1 MSKSQEHHKHNSA
14 SGVFLVM
21 ICWRLNFVYLFG
33 AWSEALCNSFSD
45 CESQEREEKL
55 TFSCIECKSAWAFAV
70 SILSAASHIQLL
82 DPNFTALIYSWFG
95 NSYCKWETI
104 ETLPES
110 RGRGHW
116 QWHACWAPV
125 SVPAMVWSSV
135 CLSAGEGDGD
145 KPGSPSKSDPMDS
158 ASGGETLEE
167 RSSKEVMVLWWRSA
181 AVKLRG
187 IVELGQVSCS
197 LGVSGQHMECACCYL
212 SRLKI

>member
-1 MSKSQEHHKHNSA
+1 MS
-14 SGVFLVM
+14 
-21 ICWRLNFVYLFG
+21 ICCFHSF
-33 AWSEALCNSFSD
+33 CSFSYPATG
-45 CESQEREEKL
+45 SKL
-55 TFSCIECKSAWAFAV
+55 YSTD
-70 SILSAASHIQLL
+70 LQLVWKFVL
-82 DPNFTALIYSWFG
+82 WLCSLP
-95 NSYCKWETI
+95 CKWETI